1 MGILIV
7 ISTGLAPE
15 DLVVQDVHCCC
26 CPKMSLKSPVSL
38 LEEDV
43 QLLVLLGGLKVF
55 LRTRKVQ
62 VQPLRQALQLVA
74 STTVQTCGDG
84 LYDKD

>member
-43 QLLVLLGGLKVF
+43 QLLVLKLVGRVLCLAHGTEATRGGAGQC
-55 LRTRKVQ
+55 R
-62 VQPLRQALQLVA
+62 
-74 STTVQTCGDG
+74 ST
-84 LYDKD
+84 